1 MRNRLK
7 SFAASAVLGIAALF
21 ALHFLAPLTGVA
33 MQVAPLSLAVSG
45 LLGLPGVTLLV
56 LFQML

>member
-1 MRNRLK
+1 MK